1 MSLIAYWGAFF
12 KCILIPDLTWGTAL
26 SDLSFFPCYNTRK
39 LDAFYFVVIFVLE
52 LMTFNESF
60 LTAPAYAKVC
70 KKKD

>member
-12 KCILIPDLTWGTAL
+12 KCILIPDLTWGAAL

-52 LMTFNESF
+52 LMTFKLMQKFVRKRTND
-60 LTAPAYAKVC
+60 LL
-70 KKKD
+70 